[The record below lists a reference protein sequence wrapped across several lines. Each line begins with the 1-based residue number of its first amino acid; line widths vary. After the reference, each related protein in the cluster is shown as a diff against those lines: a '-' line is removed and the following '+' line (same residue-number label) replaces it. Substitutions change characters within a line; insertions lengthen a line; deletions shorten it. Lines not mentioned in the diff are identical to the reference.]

1 MNGRGALAIDVE
13 EKPKSLWSWRTE
25 PSLFVGLGVIPP
37 VFLALSTLEHRWGI
51 RGGAFTIAAVAGWL
65 TSRVTPRIPLPAAVT
80 ACLTIWLAFFWWL
93 RPFG

>member
-1 MNGRGALAIDVE
+1 MATDVE
-13 EKPKSLWSWRTE
+13 KKPKGFWTLRAE
-25 PSLFVGLGVIPP
+25 PSFFVGLGVIPP

-65 TSRVTPRIPLPAAVT
+65 TSRATPRIPLLAAVI
-80 ACLTIWLAFFWWL
+80 ACVLVWLAFFWWL

>member
-1 MNGRGALAIDVE
+1 
-13 EKPKSLWSWRTE
+13 
-25 PSLFVGLGVIPP
+25 
-37 VFLALSTLEHRWGI
+37 LSTLEHRWGI